1 VWVTSHKPCGSQTQ
15 ARNTALTV
23 RPPGL
28 AQGHLQAKRS
38 FNKPAVTKTIH
49 GPHLKRFAVGSNQQ
63 VVCLRDSARVAAAA
77 AASPATSWAAD
88 ACEEGRTNTSEQVLY
103 VRRDECLSAGGT
115 HLDQRCRC
123 CITKIWVLERKPPP
137 PH

>member
-1 VWVTSHKPCGSQTQ
+1 MWVTSHKPCGSQTQ

-23 RPPGL
+23 TPPGL

-77 AASPATSWAAD
+77 AASPATSWAAN
-88 ACEEGRTNTSEQVLY
+88 ACEERAHKHKRTSTVCKS
-103 VRRDECLSAGGT
+103 DECLSECL
-115 HLDQRCRC
+115 H
-123 CITKIWVLERKPPP
+123 PPGSKVSLLY
-137 PH
+137 H